1 MILAFLNLRID
12 VNLWPI
18 PFPLAIAEERRP
30 SNRRMNLPKAS
41 AVAILTL
48 VLLFTRSASAAETDK
63 SKTALNAEF
72 EAMLEKV
79 DAAQLELQ
87 NGKPAAFKALWSHGD
102 DITLSGGFGGTVEKG
117 WDAISRRLDWVGAQF
132 SGGTH
137 THERVVANTS
147 GDLGYVVQLEHLRF
161 KVPADGKETTRDYRV
176 TMIFRREADGWRI
189 IHRQADAQMTKQ
201 APK

>member
-1 MILAFLNLRID
+1 MIFRTPANQFFR
-12 VNLWPI
+12 
-18 PFPLAIAEERRP
+18 ACYRRKQRP
-30 SNRRMNLPKAS
+30 SERHMNLLKAS
-41 AVAILTL
+41 AIAILTVVFL
-48 VLLFTRSASAAETDK
+48 QTRNAPAAEADK
-63 SKTALNAEF
+63 SKTASTAEF
-72 EAMLEKV
+72 QAMLEKV

-87 NGKPAAFKALWSHGD
+87 NGKPAAFKALWSQAD

-117 WDAISRRLDWVGAQF
+117 WGAISRRLDWVGAQF

-161 KVPADGKETTRDYRV
+161 KVPADGKETSRDYRV